1 MSNLPMFTWLQIEVM
16 KMQSI
21 AMHCFLLLCLANIEL
36 PKKICP
42 KLLML
47 INIPLGRPLLDKY
60 MWSKLGRTLGGGDFF
75 ENNGVMCLMKN
86 TTITSSRIGGI

>member
-1 MSNLPMFTWLQIEVM
+1 MSNLPMLTWLQIEVM

-21 AMHCFLLLCLANIEL
+21 EMHCFLLLCLANIEL

-47 INIPLGRPLLDKY
+47 INIPLGRPY
-60 MWSKLGRTLGGGDFF
+60 IT
-75 ENNGVMCLMKN
+75 
-86 TTITSSRIGGI
+86 TTISFNRKDVKRKIISAKTFEQHAPHYLQ